1 MTLLGCQS
9 SGIVIVLSQPANH
22 VRLRMTVPAPSSYL
36 RSYKIIF
43 YLKFLILTVEIGQNR
58 NEIGN
63 IKIITNLLT
72 EYYLHLNG
80 YLERKLS

>member
-1 MTLLGCQS
+1 
-9 SGIVIVLSQPANH
+9 
-22 VRLRMTVPAPSSYL
+22 MTVADRHLHEIEIYL
-36 RSYKIIF
+36 RSYKIIY

-72 EYYLHLNG
+72 EYYSHLKG
-80 YLERKLS
+80 YLKRKLP